1 MFNVSNLRNG
11 KETLLLEL
19 EKNNPRINSAIFDL
33 FPFTA
38 ADEARL
44 IKVINHNIHLESLS
58 LLGCRL
64 TSDGTEAIM
73 DAVMG
78 NPHLKYVAIE
88 VFMDSP
94 PYLHTKK
101 NTMDNHLKNN
111 ASAPS
116 PG

>member
-1 MFNVSNLRNG
+1 MFNINNPRAG
-11 KETLLLEL
+11 KDRILLEL
-19 EKNNPRINSAIFDL
+19 EKNNPRVTDAIFDL

-44 IKVINHNIHLESLS
+44 IKVIKHNTHLESLS

-64 TSDGTEAIM
+64 TLAGTEAIM

-101 NTMDNHLKNN
+101 NAMNNHLKNN
-111 ASAPS
+111 ANTPAP
-116 PG
+116 G